1 MCLRERDTFMVLRYK
16 RLLRFYFM
24 FDCER
29 KTENL
34 SWKMVREPKRG
45 KKKSEWGK
53 NTKETT
59 HTIWRVEKSCCCG
72 CCYDASFAVF
82 TLCVFFFA
90 CRETKRKV
98 LSVGKKKRTTREK
111 RGKWASALVKKR
123 SDECFGKRWQWR

>member
-59 HTIWRVEKSCCCG
+59 HTI
-72 CCYDASFAVF
+72 
-82 TLCVFFFA
+82 
-90 CRETKRKV
+90 
-98 LSVGKKKRTTREK
+98 
-111 RGKWASALVKKR
+111 
-123 SDECFGKRWQWR
+123 